1 MVVSFAVRVLY
12 VIDAIK
18 AIPTT
23 NEFLKRNL
31 SIQKTILNFISEPTE
46 KEYVILGMLLGFT
59 NIVLLKRLTW
69 KNAPD

>member
-1 MVVSFAVRVLY
+1 MSIEQYAPWLHRYYMVVSFAVRVLY

-31 SIQKTILNFISEPTE
+31 SVQKTIRNFMSEPTE
-46 KEYVILGMLLGFT
+46 KEYEKMLKQIGYSL
-59 NIVLLKRLTW
+59 
-69 KNAPD
+69 